1 MKEREKQTH
10 THTHSHHTHSHH
22 THETAKI
29 KEFNIYKIL
38 TVVLAVALV
47 IALGVLI
54 RNWYIADQAG
64 LKYDDIQSKV
74 NQPPTSSATN
84 PWESEDDRTQMTE
97 TGSTEPE
104 TESETGT
111 EPEIEIDIPPKT
123 LDWDALRQENADIYA
138 WIYIP
143 GTAVDYPVLQH
154 PTDDTHYLNYNL
166 NGSKGY
172 PGCIYTEKINSK
184 NFTDFN
190 TILYGHNMRNGTM
203 FASLHYFE
211 TQSFFD
217 NYRYVYVYTADQV
230 LVYEI
235 FAAYKRDDS
244 HILYA
249 YDFGTEAGRQGYL
262 DSIRSEDADG
272 RYRDA
277 ELTANSH
284 ILTLSTC
291 IKGKAANRYLVQGR
305 LINEKAL
312 HELGN
317 E

>member
-1 MKEREKQTH
+1 MRERKQH
-10 THTHSHHTHSHH
+10 AHSHKHSDK
-22 THETAKI
+22 TEKT

-38 TVVLAVALV
+38 TIVLAIAFV
-47 IALGVLI
+47 IALAVLI
-54 RNWYIADQAG
+54 RNRYVADQAG
-64 LKYDDIQSKV
+64 LKYNELAGMV
-74 NQPPTSSATN
+74 NSPQTSPGTS
-84 PWESEDDRTQMTE
+84 PWDTE
-97 TGSTEPE
+97 TDETQTQPTETQPEE
-104 TESETGT
+104 TET
-111 EPEIEIDIPPKT
+111 EMAEVPLEVDIPEKT
-123 LDWDALRQENADIYA
+123 LDWDVLRKENQDIYA

-172 PGCIYTEKINSK
+172 PGCIYSEKINSK

-190 TILYGHNMRNGTM
+190 TILYGHNMLNGTM

-217 NYRYVYVYTADQV
+217 SYPYIFVYREDQV
-230 LVYEI
+230 LVYEV
-235 FAAYKRDDS
+235 FAAYKRDDK

-249 YDFGTEAGRQGYL
+249 YDFETETGRQEYL
-262 DSIRSEDADG
+262 DEVLSEEEIA
-272 RYRDA
+272 RHRET
-277 ELTANSH
+277 ELTTNSH

-291 IKGKAANRYLVQGR
+291 IRGEATKRYLVQAK
-305 LINEKAL
+305 LLNEKVL

>member
-1 MKEREKQTH
+1 M
-10 THTHSHHTHSHH
+10 
-22 THETAKI
+22 AI
-29 KEFNIYKIL
+29 AF
-38 TVVLAVALV
+38 V
-47 IALGVLI
+47 IALAVLI
-54 RNWYIADQAG
+54 RNRYVADQAG
-64 LKYDDIQSKV
+64 LKYNELAGMV
-74 NQPPTSSATN
+74 NSPQTSPGTS
-84 PWESEDDRTQMTE
+84 PWDTE
-97 TGSTEPE
+97 TEETQTQPTETQPEE
-104 TESETGT
+104 TET
-111 EPEIEIDIPPKT
+111 EMAEVPLEVDIPEKT
-123 LDWDALRQENADIYA
+123 LDWDVLRKENQDIYA

-172 PGCIYTEKINSK
+172 PGCIYSEKINSK

-190 TILYGHNMRNGTM
+190 TILYGHNMLNGTM

-217 NYRYVYVYTADQV
+217 SYPYIFVYREDQV
-230 LVYEI
+230 LVYEV
-235 FAAYKRDDS
+235 FAAYKRDDK

-249 YDFGTEAGRQGYL
+249 YDFETETGRQEYL
-262 DSIRSEDADG
+262 DEVLSEEEIA
-272 RYRDA
+272 RHRET
-277 ELTANSH
+277 ELTTNSH

-291 IKGKAANRYLVQGR
+291 IRGEATKRYLVQAK
-305 LINEKAL
+305 LLNEKVL

>member
-1 MKEREKQTH
+1 MRERKQH
-10 THTHSHHTHSHH
+10 AHSHKHSDK
-22 THETAKI
+22 TGKT

-38 TVVLAVALV
+38 TIVLAIAFV
-47 IALGVLI
+47 IALAVLI
-54 RNWYIADQAG
+54 RNRYVADQAG
-64 LKYDDIQSKV
+64 LKYNELAGMV
-74 NQPPTSSATN
+74 NSPQTSPGTS
-84 PWESEDDRTQMTE
+84 PWDTE
-97 TGSTEPE
+97 TEETQTQPTETQPEE
-104 TESETGT
+104 TET
-111 EPEIEIDIPPKT
+111 EMAEVPLEVDIPEKT
-123 LDWDALRQENADIYA
+123 LDWDVLRKENQDIYA

-172 PGCIYTEKINSK
+172 PGCIYSEKINSK

-190 TILYGHNMRNGTM
+190 TILYGHNMLNGTM

-217 NYRYVYVYTADQV
+217 SYPYIFVYREDQV
-230 LVYEI
+230 LVYEV
-235 FAAYKRDDS
+235 FAAYKRDDK

-249 YDFGTEAGRQGYL
+249 YDFETETGRQEYL
-262 DSIRSEDADG
+262 DEVLSEEEIA
-272 RYRDA
+272 RHRET
-277 ELTANSH
+277 ELTTNSH

-291 IKGKAANRYLVQGR
+291 IRGEATKRYLVQAK
-305 LINEKAL
+305 LLNEKVL

>member
-1 MKEREKQTH
+1 MKEREK
-10 THTHSHHTHSHH
+10 HTHSHSHTHR
-22 THETAKI
+22 TAKTR
-29 KEFNIYKIL
+29 EFNIYKIL
-38 TVVLAVALV
+38 TIVLAIAFAVALA
-47 IALGVLI
+47 ILI
-54 RNWYIADQAG
+54 RNWYVADQAG
-64 LKYDDIQSKV
+64 LKYNELAEKV
-74 NQPPTSSATN
+74 NRPQTSPVTTWDTGETEETQTQPAETDAT
-84 PWESEDDRTQMTE
+84 ETEMTE
-97 TGSTEPE
+97 TP
-104 TESETGT
+104 
-111 EPEIEIDIPPKT
+111 PDIEIPEKT
-123 LDWDALRQENADIYA
+123 LDWDALRKENEDIYA

-154 PTDDTHYLNYNL
+154 PTDDSHYLNYNL

-190 TILYGHNMRNGTM
+190 TILYGHNMKNGTM

-217 NYRYVYVYTADQV
+217 NYPYVFVYREDQV
-230 LVYEI
+230 LVYEV
-235 FAAYKRDDS
+235 FAAYKRDDK

-249 YDFGTEAGRQGYL
+249 YDFETEAGRQGYL
-262 DSIRSEDADG
+262 DEIWSGDENA
-272 RYRDA
+272 RYREM
-277 ELTANSH
+277 ELTTNSH

-291 IKGKAANRYLVQGR
+291 IRGAATNRYLVQAK
-305 LINEKAL
+305 LINENVL

>member
-1 MKEREKQTH
+1 MKERKK
-10 THTHSHHTHSHH
+10 HTHSHTHSDK
-22 THETAKI
+22 TAKT

-38 TVVLAVALV
+38 TIVFAIAFT
-47 IALGVLI
+47 IALAVLI
-54 RNWYIADQAG
+54 RNWYVADQAG
-64 LKYDDIQSKV
+64 LKYNELANKV
-74 NQPPTSSATN
+74 NKPQTSPVTTWDTGETEETQTQPA
-84 PWESEDDRTQMTE
+84 
-97 TGSTEPE
+97 EPE
-104 TESETGT
+104 TDGT
-111 EPEIEIDIPPKT
+111 ETEMTELPLDIEIPEKT
-123 LDWDALRQENADIYA
+123 LDWDALRKENQDIYA

-143 GTAVDYPVLQH
+143 GTAIDYPVLQH

-190 TILYGHNMRNGTM
+190 TILYGHNMKNGTM

-217 NYRYVYVYTADQV
+217 SYPYVFVYTEDQV
-230 LVYEI
+230 LVYEV
-235 FAAYKRDDS
+235 FAAYKRDDR

-249 YDFGTEAGRQGYL
+249 YDFETEAGRQGYL
-262 DSIRSEDADG
+262 DEIRSESENA
-272 RYRDA
+272 RYR
-277 ELTANSH
+277 EMEITANSH

-291 IKGKAANRYLVQGR
+291 IRGAAANRYLVQAK
-305 LINEKAL
+305 LINENVL

>member
-1 MKEREKQTH
+1 MRERKQH
-10 THTHSHHTHSHH
+10 AHSHKHSDK
-22 THETAKI
+22 TGKT

-38 TVVLAVALV
+38 TIVLAIAFV
-47 IALGVLI
+47 IALAVLI
-54 RNWYIADQAG
+54 RNRYVADQG
-64 LKYDDIQSKV
+64 EYLFSEIRDDTKGSHTSPATSPGDTGETEETQT
-74 NQPPTSSATN
+74 QPTET
-84 PWESEDDRTQMTE
+84 ETDGSETEMTE
-97 TGSTEPE
+97 P
-104 TESETGT
+104 
-111 EPEIEIDIPPKT
+111 PLDIEIPEKT
-123 LDWDALRQENADIYA
+123 LDWDALRKKYKNQDIYA

-143 GTAVDYPVLQH
+143 GTAIDYPVLQH
-154 PTDDTHYLNYNL
+154 PTDDSHYLNYNL

-190 TILYGHNMRNGTM
+190 TIMYGHNMRNGTM

-217 NYRYVYVYTADQV
+217 SYPYIFVYREDQV
-230 LVYEI
+230 LVYEV
-235 FAAYKRDDS
+235 FAAYKRDDK

-249 YDFGTEAGRQGYL
+249 YDFETETGRQEYL
-262 DSIRSEDADG
+262 DEVLSEEEIA
-272 RYRDA
+272 RHRET
-277 ELTANSH
+277 ELTTNSH

-291 IKGKAANRYLVQGR
+291 IRGEATKRYLVQAK
-305 LINEKAL
+305 LLNEKVL

>member
-1 MKEREKQTH
+1 MKEREK
-10 THTHSHHTHSHH
+10 HTHSHTHSDK
-22 THETAKI
+22 TAKT

-38 TVVLAVALV
+38 TIVFAIAFV
-47 IALGVLI
+47 IALAILF
-54 RNWYIADQAG
+54 RNWYVADQAG
-64 LKYDDIQSKV
+64 LEYSDIRSEV
-74 NQPPTSSATN
+74 NQPQTSPVTTWDTGETEETQTQPTETETDGSGT
-84 PWESEDDRTQMTE
+84 EMTE
-97 TGSTEPE
+97 P
-104 TESETGT
+104 
-111 EPEIEIDIPPKT
+111 PLNIEIPEKT
-123 LDWDALRQENADIYA
+123 LDWDALRKKYKNQDIYA

-143 GTAVDYPVLQH
+143 GTAIDYPVLQH
-154 PTDDTHYLNYNL
+154 PTDDSHYLNYNL

-190 TILYGHNMRNGTM
+190 TILYGHNMKNGTM

-217 NYRYVYVYTADQV
+217 NYPYVFVYREDQV
-230 LVYEI
+230 LVYEV
-235 FAAYKRDDS
+235 FAAYKRDDR

-249 YDFGTEAGRQGYL
+249 YDFETEAGRQEYL
-262 DSIRSEDADG
+262 DEIRSESENG
-272 RYRDA
+272 RYR
-277 ELTANSH
+277 ETEITANSH

-291 IKGKAANRYLVQGR
+291 IRGAATNRYLVQAK
-305 LINEKAL
+305 LINENVL

>member
-1 MKEREKQTH
+1 MKEREK
-10 THTHSHHTHSHH
+10 HTHSHSHTHSDK
-22 THETAKI
+22 TAKT

-38 TVVLAVALV
+38 TIVFAIAFV
-47 IALGVLI
+47 IALAILF
-54 RNWYIADQAG
+54 RNWYVADQAG
-64 LKYDDIQSKV
+64 LEYSDIRSEV
-74 NQPPTSSATN
+74 NQPQTSPVTTWDTGETEETQTQPTET
-84 PWESEDDRTQMTE
+84 ETDGTEMTE
-97 TGSTEPE
+97 P
-104 TESETGT
+104 
-111 EPEIEIDIPPKT
+111 PLDIEIPEKT
-123 LDWDALRQENADIYA
+123 LDWDALRKKYKNQDIYA

-143 GTAVDYPVLQH
+143 GTAIDYPVLQH
-154 PTDDTHYLNYNL
+154 PTDDSHYLNYNL

-190 TILYGHNMRNGTM
+190 TILYGHNMKNGTM

-217 NYRYVYVYTADQV
+217 NYPYVFVYREDQV
-230 LVYEI
+230 LVYEV
-235 FAAYKRDDS
+235 FAAYKRDDK

-249 YDFGTEAGRQGYL
+249 YDFETETGRQEYL
-262 DSIRSEDADG
+262 DEIRSEDGNA
-272 RYRDA
+272 RHR
-277 ELTANSH
+277 EMEVSANSH

-291 IKGKAANRYLVQGR
+291 IRGESTNRYLVQAK
-305 LINEKAL
+305 LINEKVL

>member
-1 MKEREKQTH
+1 MKEREK
-10 THTHSHHTHSHH
+10 HTHSHTHSDK
-22 THETAKI
+22 TAKT

-38 TVVLAVALV
+38 TIVFAIAFV
-47 IALGVLI
+47 IALAILF
-54 RNWYIADQAG
+54 RNWYVADQAG
-64 LKYDDIQSKV
+64 LEYSDIRSEV
-74 NQPPTSSATN
+74 NQPQTSPVTTWDTGETEETQTQPTETDG
-84 PWESEDDRTQMTE
+84 SETEMTE
-97 TGSTEPE
+97 P
-104 TESETGT
+104 
-111 EPEIEIDIPPKT
+111 PLNIEIPEKT
-123 LDWDALRQENADIYA
+123 LDWDALRKKYKNQDIYA

-143 GTAVDYPVLQH
+143 GTAIDYPVLQH
-154 PTDDTHYLNYNL
+154 PTDDSHYLNYNL

-190 TILYGHNMRNGTM
+190 TILYGHNMKNGTM

-217 NYRYVYVYTADQV
+217 SYPYVFVYREDQV
-230 LVYEI
+230 LVYEV
-235 FAAYKRDDS
+235 FAAYKRDDR

-249 YDFGTEAGRQGYL
+249 YDFETEAGRQEYL
-262 DSIRSEDADG
+262 DEIRSESENA
-272 RYRDA
+272 RYR
-277 ELTANSH
+277 ETEITANSH

-291 IKGKAANRYLVQGR
+291 IRGAATNRYLVQAK
-305 LINEKAL
+305 LINENVL